1 MEALLLL
8 LGARLGDEDET
19 IRWDTSLDPLLEL
32 GLLGGRERFA

>member
-8 LGARLGDEDET
+8 LGARLSDEDET